1 MGTQFFKQANGLLVV
16 VLLALVLVLGDRVT
30 TGRAAPN
37 AVMQPVLVPQVF
49 NVNCTSLAAITPT
62 YAKLLDMATF
72 AVQSPDSIVEVTFNG
87 RIFVGSFS
95 AGTGA
100 LFELRVDDQPS
111 TTGRAR
117 ANMRTAEAGGG
128 GVQASITGFF
138 SGLLVDLF
146 YGSFVI
152 GWYSQSGEYVSH
164 TIVGIHALLYLLI
177 GYFIGYTHRFYSDD
191 DYTLP
196 LIIVAVSNF
205 VYKFFYYIFEFLLRG
220 RLNLIYYLRRFI
232 IPEVI
237 YTVAA
242 SVLVYKILHMINHR
256 LNRKDEDLV

>member
-72 AVQSPDSIVEVTFNG
+72 AVQSPDSIVEVTVNG

-138 SGLLVDLF
+138 SGLEPGNHTASMWVRSSNSGAGNQAMVDPGCWSSDVLIVKEHLPMGF
-146 YGSFVI
+146 TYLPAVI
-152 GWYSQSGEYVSH
+152 GE
-164 TIVGIHALLYLLI
+164 
-177 GYFIGYTHRFYSDD
+177 
-191 DYTLP
+191 
-196 LIIVAVSNF
+196 
-205 VYKFFYYIFEFLLRG
+205 
-220 RLNLIYYLRRFI
+220 
-232 IPEVI
+232 
-237 YTVAA
+237 
-242 SVLVYKILHMINHR
+242 
-256 LNRKDEDLV
+256 

>member
-1 MGTQFFKQANGLLVV
+1 VKKLIVYFLEIVICFVIQSSMFRYLALADIMPNLLIILIVSSAYMRGRMAGLL
-16 VLLALVLVLGDRVT
+16 
-30 TGRAAPN
+30 
-37 AVMQPVLVPQVF
+37 
-49 NVNCTSLAAITPT
+49 
-62 YAKLLDMATF
+62 
-72 AVQSPDSIVEVTFNG
+72 
-87 RIFVGSFS
+87 
-95 AGTGA
+95 
-100 LFELRVDDQPS
+100 
-111 TTGRAR
+111 
-117 ANMRTAEAGGG
+117 
-128 GVQASITGFF
+128 TGFF